1 MRLLIYFIISAI
13 LISLQTTVI
22 PALPVL
28 LSPYDLLIPFVV
40 YFTLFRPLAESLP
53 VIIIT
58 GCAMDML
65 SGAPIGIY
73 MFVYA
78 WILLLFTKAKLYL
91 HLRDPV
97 LFQMIVII
105 GILIENIIFGLFFA
119 FQAMSFDLSLYACQI
134 VLIQLVWVFLTI
146 PFIFIVFDYGFGAID
161 KLISGGLK
169 KSL

>member
-1 MRLLIYFIISAI
+1 
-13 LISLQTTVI
+13 
-22 PALPVL
+22 
-28 LSPYDLLIPFVV
+28 
-40 YFTLFRPLAESLP
+40 
-53 VIIIT
+53 
-58 GCAMDML
+58 ML
-65 SGAPIGIY
+65 SGAPLGIY

-119 FQAMSFDLSLYACQI
+119 FQAMSLNLSLYACQI

-146 PFIFIVFDYGFGAID
+146 PFIFIVFDY
-161 KLISGGLK
+161 
-169 KSL
+169 